1 MAFQSAANY
10 NNLPLG
16 NFSPQIFS
24 KKVQKQFRKAAV
36 AEDITNTDYFGEIS
50 AFGDSV
56 RIIKE
61 PEITVKS
68 YARGTQI
75 TPQDMMDEDFTLIVD
90 RANYFAFKTDDIEE
104 KQSHVNWLD
113 LASDRAA
120 YRMRDAYDRDIL
132 GYIAGYSAPF
142 TPENPT
148 ALWVARTSPVG
159 TKAESTADSDELLA
173 ANKLA
178 RNSFV
183 QGGASTDSVAVGV
196 AGTFDA
202 TPLQVLNRIALRF
215 NLLNVDQEGRWVV
228 ISPEFQEKLMDEN
241 SKLVNNDYGGTGQHG
256 EGLTNGKLVTNK
268 IRGFRIYV
276 SNNLPSIGAGPGVVD
291 NNGSATDYG
300 FIIAGHDSAAAT
312 ASQINKTESYR
323 DPDSFAD
330 VVRGMQLYGRKILR
344 PEGLVRVAWNAA
356 H

>member
-1 MAFQSAANY
+1 MAFQKAANY

-24 KKVQKQFRKAAV
+24 KKVQKQFRKVAV
-36 AEDITNTDYFGEIS
+36 AEDVTNTDYFGEIS

-61 PEITVKS
+61 PEITVRP

-75 TPQDMMDEDFTLIVD
+75 TPQDMIDEDFTLIVD

-104 KQSHVNWLD
+104 KHSHVNWLD

-120 YRMRDAYDRDIL
+120 YRMRDYYDRDIL
-132 GYIAGYSAPF
+132 AYMSGYSAPN

-148 ALWVARTSPVG
+148 NLWVARTAPVG
-159 TKAESTADSDELLA
+159 TKSESTADNDELLP
-173 ANKLA
+173 ANKLTRA
-178 RNSFV
+178 SFV
-183 QGGASTDSVAVGV
+183 SGGSASDSVAIGV
-196 AGTFDA
+196 RGTYDA
-202 TPLQVLNRIALRF
+202 TPLEVLNRMALRL
-215 NLLNVDQEGRWVV
+215 NLLNVDQEGRWII
-228 ISPEFQEKLMDEN
+228 ISPEFQEKLMDED

-256 EGLTNGKLVTNK
+256 EGLTNGKLVANK
-268 IRGFRIYV
+268 IRGFRVYV
-276 SNNLPSIGAGPGVVD
+276 SNNLPRIGSGPGVID
-291 NNGSATDYG
+291 DNGSATDYG
-300 FIIAGHDSAAAT
+300 ILIAGHDSAVAT

-344 PEGLVRVAWNAA
+344 SEGLVRCHWNSA